1 MMAGPRSTGTPAT
14 RDGGRPSGAP
24 PLIGITMGDPA
35 GIGPEVIVKAL
46 ADPALRGRGR
56 FVIFGF
62 HELLAYAADQAE
74 INPYWFRVPH
84 EDIDGIRSGVVVAD
98 FDDLPAPG
106 LSARQ
111 ATPEGGVASLR
122 FLDAAIAAHQA
133 KRIDAIVTGPI
144 HKMSWKYAGEQS
156 PGHTEYLADAYRSRR
171 VTMAF
176 AGGRLRVA
184 LASTHVG
191 LFELRNQFTIGK
203 VFQPIDLLD
212 DWLRRYWD
220 IPEPRIAVCGLNPH
234 AGEEGRFGDEERRI
248 IEPAMVMAGELGRY
262 WDIPEPRIA
271 VCGLNPH
278 AGEEGRFGDE
288 ERRIIEPAMVMAGEL
303 GIQVEGPFPADTL
316 FVKAAQGH
324 FDGVVAMYHDQGLI
338 PIKLLHF
345 DSSVNVTLGLPVIRT
360 SVDHGTAFD
369 IAGRNLANPGSM
381 RAALELA
388 CRMAEAPVVPP
399 LTRRPMP
406 KSTDAQGD
414 VRAASKTSSGH
425 PKPCASR
432 FWAII
437 PWGCGRWR
445 LWPSAPRSWPWWPI
459 RPIRRT
465 GFAMSRYLHSRSRAV

>member
-1 MMAGPRSTGTPAT
+1 MMAGSRSSGTPAT

-24 PLIGITMGDPA
+24 PLIGITLGDPA

-176 AGGRLRVA
+176 TGGRLRVA

-212 DWLRRYWD
+212 DWLR
-220 IPEPRIAVCGLNPH
+220 
-234 AGEEGRFGDEERRI
+234 
-248 IEPAMVMAGELGRY
+248 RY

-406 KSTDAQGD
+406 KSSR
-414 VRAASKTSSGH
+414 RA
-425 PKPCASR
+425 R
-432 FWAII
+432 
-437 PWGCGRWR
+437 
-445 LWPSAPRSWPWWPI
+445 
-459 RPIRRT
+459 
-465 GFAMSRYLHSRSRAV
+465 

>member
-1 MMAGPRSTGTPAT
+1 MMAGSRSSGTPAT

-24 PLIGITMGDPA
+24 PLIGITLGDPA

-176 AGGRLRVA
+176 TGGRLRVA

-212 DWLRRYWD
+212 DWLR
-220 IPEPRIAVCGLNPH
+220 
-234 AGEEGRFGDEERRI
+234 
-248 IEPAMVMAGELGRY
+248 RY

-399 LTRRPMP
+399 LTRRPLP
-406 KSTDAQGD
+406 KSSSAQATAH
-414 VRAASKTSSGH
+414 AASSTSRR
-425 PKPCASR
+425 KPQA
-432 FWAII
+432 
-437 PWGCGRWR
+437 
-445 LWPSAPRSWPWWPI
+445 
-459 RPIRRT
+459 
-465 GFAMSRYLHSRSRAV
+465 

>member
-248 IEPAMVMAGELGRY
+248 IEPAMVMAGELG
-262 WDIPEPRIA
+262 
-271 VCGLNPH
+271 
-278 AGEEGRFGDE
+278 
-288 ERRIIEPAMVMAGEL
+288 
-303 GIQVEGPFPADTL
+303 IQVEGPFPADTL

-399 LTRRPMP
+399 LTRRPLP

-425 PKPCASR
+425 PNQ
-432 FWAII
+432 
-437 PWGCGRWR
+437 
-445 LWPSAPRSWPWWPI
+445 
-459 RPIRRT
+459 
-465 GFAMSRYLHSRSRAV
+465 